1 VESLRPERDV
11 ALTSLR
17 RTLSFWQVSLSGIGV
32 ILGAGVYAL
41 IGPAAAQAGSAL
53 WLAFLLAGVTAGL
66 TAYAYA
72 RLSRLAPKNSPEFQY
87 TALAF
92 GPQLGF
98 VSGALMLIADVL
110 GAAAVTIGFGG
121 YVKHLVGTPI
131 TLNALA
137 LIVVVGAII
146 WSGVE
151 QSVAIAIV
159 LTGLEALG
167 LVFVIVVG
175 LPSWAGTDYLAA
187 TNGFTGISGAAALIF
202 FAYLGFDELGNF
214 AEEMHR
220 PERDLPRALFVAMVV
235 TTAIYVL
242 VALSAVAVVSP
253 ERLAASEAPLALVAE
268 RVLGARADAAL
279 SVLAMAA
286 TANTALLLLVSA
298 SRSIYGMAAAGV
310 LPRRLAHVGRTAVP
324 LRSTLLVLGLLAA
337 LVLVGTLRQVA
348 AMTDAAVLV
357 SFILVNASLP
367 WLAARRRTPA
377 RGVARAVEVLVPTVA
392 VLLCGWLLLHAGA
405 TSVIVVL
412 GLAAVM
418 FALTAAR
425 RAPGPSPVP
434 RLEQTP

>member
-110 GAAAVTIGFGG
+110 AAAAVTIGFGG

-202 FAYLGFDELGNF
+202 FA
-214 AEEMHR
+214 
-220 PERDLPRALFVAMVV
+220 
-235 TTAIYVL
+235 
-242 VALSAVAVVSP
+242 
-253 ERLAASEAPLALVAE
+253 
-268 RVLGARADAAL
+268 
-279 SVLAMAA
+279 
-286 TANTALLLLVSA
+286 
-298 SRSIYGMAAAGV
+298 
-310 LPRRLAHVGRTAVP
+310 
-324 LRSTLLVLGLLAA
+324 
-337 LVLVGTLRQVA
+337 
-348 AMTDAAVLV
+348 
-357 SFILVNASLP
+357 
-367 WLAARRRTPA
+367 
-377 RGVARAVEVLVPTVA
+377 
-392 VLLCGWLLLHAGA
+392 
-405 TSVIVVL
+405 
-412 GLAAVM
+412 
-418 FALTAAR
+418 
-425 RAPGPSPVP
+425 
-434 RLEQTP
+434 